1 MVKIQSLEHVAVAYR
16 DTDAAAKWYC
26 DVLGFEIALRFNN
39 PGNDANIYFIRD
51 PRGTGHI
58 EIIPMPG
65 GDDTQL
71 ADIRTAHVHLAFN
84 VDDMEEAVAELESR
98 GCETGR
104 SARQVRGKHP
114 AFLPRPGRRAAATG
128 ATGETALA
136 REDQKPISKP
146 RRISRGG
153 AYCWGSRLNRRLS
166 RTNSS
171 DRPVNDSRVYPSS
184 PGRPVL
190 A

>member
-1 MVKIQSLEHVAVAYR
+1 MVKIHSLEHVAVAYR

-84 VDDMEEAVAELESR
+84 VDDMDEAVAVLESK
-98 GCETGR
+98 GVKLEGPP
-104 SARQVRGKHP
+104 ARAGENILLFFRDPEGAPLQLVQ
-114 AFLPRPGRRAAATG
+114 RA
-128 ATGETALA
+128 
-136 REDQKPISKP
+136 KP
-146 RRISRGG
+146 
-153 AYCWGSRLNRRLS
+153 L
-166 RTNSS
+166 
-171 DRPVNDSRVYPSS
+171 
-184 PGRPVL
+184 
-190 A
+190 

>member
-1 MVKIQSLEHVAVAYR
+1 MVKIHSLEHVAVAYR

-58 EIIPMPG
+58 EIIPMPA

-84 VDDMEEAVAELESR
+84 VDDMDEAVAELESK
-98 GCETGR
+98 GVKLEGPPAR
-104 SARQVRGKHP
+104 SGENILLFFRDPEGAPLQLVQ
-114 AFLPRPGRRAAATG
+114 RA
-128 ATGETALA
+128 
-136 REDQKPISKP
+136 KP
-146 RRISRGG
+146 
-153 AYCWGSRLNRRLS
+153 L
-166 RTNSS
+166 
-171 DRPVNDSRVYPSS
+171 
-184 PGRPVL
+184 
-190 A
+190 

>member
-84 VDDMEEAVAELESR
+84 VDDMDEAVAELESR
-98 GCETGR
+98 GVKLEGPPAR
-104 SARQVRGKHP
+104 SGENILLFFRDPEGAPLQLVQ
-114 AFLPRPGRRAAATG
+114 RA
-128 ATGETALA
+128 
-136 REDQKPISKP
+136 KP
-146 RRISRGG
+146 
-153 AYCWGSRLNRRLS
+153 L
-166 RTNSS
+166 
-171 DRPVNDSRVYPSS
+171 
-184 PGRPVL
+184 
-190 A
+190 